1 MRSGSLRA
9 IVFEGVIVCVALDL
23 TPRKGEVALGTCG
36 L

>member
-9 IVFEGVIVCVALDL
+9 IAFEGVIVCVAWDL
-23 TPRKGEVALGTCG
+23 APRKGEVALVTCG